1 MKAAADVVREGPS
14 VGAFG
19 LRLREILI
27 GLLGFEILTVI
38 RVNVPSEHY
47 LLAREAFSEK
57 HPPPHPTPTLLTALK
72 PAGFI
77 PHVACLCFQDSFGV
91 SAPIPL
97 IF

>member
-19 LRLREILI
+19 LRLREILV
-27 GLLGFEILTVI
+27 GLLGFEILTAI
-38 RVNVPSEHY
+38 HVNVPSEHY
-47 LLAREAFSEK
+47 LLAWEAFSEK
-57 HPPPHPTPTLLTALK
+57 PPPPRTADCSQ
-72 PAGFI
+72 AGRL
-77 PHVACLCFQDSFGV
+77 HATCACLCFQDSFGV